1 VFSLFREILTNI
13 SKHAGAT
20 AVHVD
25 VETDDSLLRLSVR
38 DNGRGIT
45 RTDLLK
51 SGSFGLRGMLERAR
65 HLGGEIQFDGN
76 PGMGTT
82 IVATLPLDPAH
93 TAAAATPAPSAL
105 AGADQP

>member
-20 AVHVD
+20 MVQAD
-25 VETDDSLLRLSVR
+25 IETDESMLRLTVR

-65 HLGGEIQFDGN
+65 HLGGEIRFDGN
-76 PGMGTT
+76 PGKGTT
-82 IVATLPLDPAH
+82 IVATLPLEANAQM
-93 TAAAATPAPSAL
+93 AASQAMQLTGTGHS
-105 AGADQP
+105 